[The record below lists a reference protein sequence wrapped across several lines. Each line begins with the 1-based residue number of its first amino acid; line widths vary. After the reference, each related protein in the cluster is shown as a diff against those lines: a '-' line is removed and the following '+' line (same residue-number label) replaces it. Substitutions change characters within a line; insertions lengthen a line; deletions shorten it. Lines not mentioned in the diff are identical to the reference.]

1 MPDAKP
7 LHSADAIIAALIE
20 ERIINL
26 IDGQPIAVVMAALTN
41 VLGRC
46 IADMTDN
53 ASALPAMLD
62 TLRDGV
68 IARYL
73 EARMQASDA
82 V

>member
-7 LHSADAIIAALIE
+7 LFGADAIIAALIE